1 MSWGAAMSSP
11 RANVIVGLLL
21 VGAVALLLPK
31 TEAVKG
37 FVADED
43 QHLNLL
49 RPHRNGP
56 LPHRVARDITGY
68 IRGVQ
73 WSPIGGRSARSPLP
87 AVKTARKAAAPVTL
101 PALTKRAHNVG
112 SGPIVLKSKKK
123 IFIPK
128 LTYDG
133 AGPDVYF
140 LVGKGAKVTHKGAT
154 KIPTPTGE
162 TKIKKGYTGQDVTLT
177 LPGSLTFND
186 VDWFAVYCIT
196 YEENFGDVRIP
207 KNLNLPAA

>member
-37 FVADED
+37 FVADEE

-87 AVKTARKAAAPVTL
+87 AVKNSAQGSRTGDTSS
-101 PALTKRAHNVG
+101 AHQESAHVG

-162 TKIKKGYTGQDVTLT
+162 TKIKKGYTG
-177 LPGSLTFND
+177 PGCDTDTSGKPDLQRRRL
-186 VDWFAVYCIT
+186 
-196 YEENFGDVRIP
+196 VRR
-207 KNLNLPAA
+207 LLHHLRRELR

>member
-1 MSWGAAMSSP
+1 MSCRAAMSSP
-11 RANVIVGLLL
+11 RANVIAVLLL

-31 TEAVKG
+31 TEAGGG
-37 FVADED
+37 FVAEEE
-43 QHLNLL
+43 QRLNLL
-49 RPHRNGP
+49 RSHRSGP
-56 LPHRVARDITGY
+56 LRHRVARDVTGL
-68 IRGVQ
+68 IRGVR
-73 WSPIGGRSARSPLP
+73 WSPVGGRSARSPLP
-87 AVKTARKAAAPVTL
+87 APKTVTKAAAPLTL

-128 LTYDG
+128 FTYDG

>member
-1 MSWGAAMSSP
+1 MHADLLFGHGELFYLGNITQRFVGGISRISPWMSLCESFDLSWLAVVHLP
-11 RANVIVGLLL
+11 LL
-21 VGAVALLLPK
+21 
-31 TEAVKG
+31 
-37 FVADED
+37 
-43 QHLNLL
+43 HMW
-49 RPHRNGP
+49 NGP

-87 AVKTARKAAAPVTL
+87 AVKNSAQGSRTGDTSS
-101 PALTKRAHNVG
+101 AHQESAHVG

-162 TKIKKGYTGQDVTLT
+162 
-177 LPGSLTFND
+177 
-186 VDWFAVYCIT
+186 
-196 YEENFGDVRIP
+196 
-207 KNLNLPAA
+207 